1 VCVTEVRPRH
11 GISPG
16 SIALVALGGVV
27 GTAGRYGLAL
37 AVPTPTGGWPWAT
50 FAVNLVGAFV
60 LGALLEALTRSGA
73 DVAVRRRIRLLIGT
87 GFCGSLTTYST
98 FAVEI
103 DLLVRAHEPVTA
115 FAYLAVSLV
124 AGIAVTAAG
133 IAVATNHGRYRDGA
147 T

>member
-1 VCVTEVRPRH
+1 MTDVRPGHRVR
-11 GISPG
+11 PA

-27 GTAGRYGLAL
+27 GTAGRYGLEL

-50 FAVNLVGAFV
+50 FVVNLVGAFV
-60 LGALLEALTRSGA
+60 LGALLEALARSGA
-73 DVAVRRRIRLLIGT
+73 DLAVRRRVRLLIGT

-103 DLLVRAHEPVTA
+103 NLLVRAHEPVTA
-115 FAYLAVSLV
+115 FGYLAVSVV

-133 IAVATNHGRYRDGA
+133 IAAATNHQRYRNGGG
-147 T
+147 